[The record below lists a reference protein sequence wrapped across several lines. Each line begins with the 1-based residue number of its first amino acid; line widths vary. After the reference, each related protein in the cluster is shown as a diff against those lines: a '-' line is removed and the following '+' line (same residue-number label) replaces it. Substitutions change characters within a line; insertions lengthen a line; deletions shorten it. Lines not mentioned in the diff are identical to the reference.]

1 MCFPPKT
8 LHQGHQSG
16 KHIKPCTLVMKHFL
30 ASLINQQ
37 IHSDYGVVLIKV
49 SREVVALSSSILA
62 PSFRSI
68 FETEQARAA
77 STSCHVSM
85 QLE

>member
-1 MCFPPKT
+1 MRFAPKT
-8 LHQGHQSG
+8 LHQGHQSS
-16 KHIKPCTLVMKHFL
+16 KHIKSCALVMKHFL
-30 ASLINQQ
+30 AFLINQQ
-37 IHSDYGVVLIKV
+37 IHSDYGVVLIRV

-77 STSCHVSM
+77 LTPCHVSM